1 MPFIET
7 TNEKKEETQSS
18 SIPRTIDLNLP
29 CPVIHNLVVTCK
41 LQTSVYPLNLHDVYL
56 SLPNAFYDRS
66 RFAAT
71 TIRTTSPV
79 ATALLFSSGKV
90 VLTGAKGFK
99 ESCCAS
105 LQIAIL
111 LEKYLS
117 VHCKVVGATVQ
128 NVVAHVECC
137 PAKRNDQRRCS
148 KLNINKFYEEHS
160 AFCTFQKNLFPGLIF
175 RPPDSPIVLLC
186 FTSGRCVLTGG
197 KHERDILFGFMKLWP
212 IVKSYIE

>member
-1 MPFIET
+1 MRKRQYTALVQSDVENTWDGDVLLFWKSYVPFIET

-99 ESCCAS
+99 ESCCPRA
-105 LQIAIL
+105 
-111 LEKYLS
+111 K
-117 VHCKVVGATVQ
+117 TV
-128 NVVAHVECC
+128 
-137 PAKRNDQRRCS
+137 
-148 KLNINKFYEEHS
+148 
-160 AFCTFQKNLFPGLIF
+160 
-175 RPPDSPIVLLC
+175 C
-186 FTSGRCVLTGG
+186 FTRRAGRKV
-197 KHERDILFGFMKLWP
+197 RDRGFKKWCIKM
-212 IVKSYIE
+212 V